1 MLCFLLSLALL
12 SLALTFLAITS
23 SAITSLALI
32 SLATIS
38 LATPFWAL
46 TLLSYAL
53 SLFKRTLDWCLSL
66 SGILNCLHLLFI
78 QIQTT
83 H

>member
-1 MLCFLLSLALL
+1 MLCFLLSSAIISSALISSAL
-12 SLALTFLAITS
+12 ISLALTFLAIN
-23 SAITSLALI
+23 
-32 SLATIS
+32 S

-66 SGILNCLHLLFI
+66 FGILNCLHLLFI